1 MYSNLE
7 LYQITDNKRFW
18 KTIKPFLSGKCFY
31 SSSSP
36 LVTLVNNKAIIS
48 NGFKLAQTLNIYFE
62 STVGKLRTKECEANF
77 DLNANFRSK
86 NGVDVAIEKYK
97 DHPNIK

>member
-1 MYSNLE
+1 M
-7 LYQITDNKRFW
+7 
-18 KTIKPFLSGKCFY
+18 
-31 SSSSP
+31 
-36 LVTLVNNKAIIS
+36 
-48 NGFKLAQTLNIYFE
+48 KLAQTLNIYFE

-97 DHPNIK
+97 DHPNVKIIIDFQTLFADHAWVLNHEAKASW